1 MFKVV
6 YFPRLCCNL
15 QNFCLISSFLWGSF
29 ISFFLFFLSYWNLGF
44 QGGGFSPGKLRS
56 MLLGVEKKR
65 KEDEELDSTFTSR
78 SQNSDM
84 DESGMY
90 VLSFDFF

>member
-1 MFKVV
+1 M
-6 YFPRLCCNL
+6 
-15 QNFCLISSFLWGSF
+15 QG
-29 ISFFLFFLSYWNLGF
+29 
-44 QGGGFSPGKLRS
+44 GGGFSPGKLRS

-65 KEDEELDSTFTSR
+65 KEEEELDSTLTTR

-90 VLSFDFF
+90 ALSFLILTIMMLP